1 MIPFLHLNKVQ
12 KSFGNVPVLRGVELA
27 LFSGEIHGLMGEN
40 GAGKSTLIK
49 ILSGNLVADNLTC
62 TMNGESLSLAE
73 ARWSGKLAM
82 RFIHQELNS
91 IAQLSV
97 AENLM
102 LGKQLP
108 TLAKIFVDQQTLS
121 ELTQAAL
128 AELGITH
135 IDPQERM
142 SQLGAGDQMLVK
154 LGSAFVVESGKPVAQ
169 LYVLDEPTA
178 SLMPSETEKLFEALE
193 RLKQKGC
200 SILYVSHRL
209 DEIFQITDRI
219 SVLRDGKNTL
229 VEKTKM
235 LKPRT
240 VVEAMTGRQ
249 ISQHYPGRSNILSKE
264 VLLSVQHLRNA
275 KLKSLNFTLH
285 KGEILGLAG
294 LGGSGRSEVLRT
306 LLGIRDF
313 SGTLSLEGKSWRP
326 KLKNFWTERL
336 AFIPEERRSLG
347 LVLNQTVATNSHLPF
362 IGNFGNFLGLLPKQK
377 LRQKSEEAWSRVK
390 VQGTGITQ
398 RIWQLSGGNQQ
409 KVLFA
414 RATWNQPKLML
425 LDEPTRGVDVGA
437 KQEIYSLI
445 RQASQEGTA
454 VLMVSSELG
463 ELIGLCDRIL
473 VLRDGQIY
481 HELQTKGLSEADLLA
496 YCQEVRAMGNTE

>member
-1 MIPFLHLNKVQ
+1 MIPFLQLSNLQ
-12 KSFGNVPVLRGVELA
+12 KSFGSVPVLSGVELT

-49 ILSGNLVADNLTC
+49 ILSGNLMADSITF
-62 TMNGESLSLAE
+62 TMNGESRLLAE
-73 ARWSGKLAM
+73 ARQSGQLVM

-91 IAQLSV
+91 IPHLSV

-108 TLAKIFVDQQTLS
+108 TRAKIFVNKQNLS
-121 ELTQAAL
+121 ELTRVAL
-128 AELGITH
+128 SELGIAH
-135 IDPQERM
+135 IDPSQRM

-154 LGSAFVVESGKPVAQ
+154 LGSAFVVESGKPSAQ

-178 SLMPSETEKLFEALE
+178 SLMPSETEKLFAALE
-193 RLKQKGC
+193 RLKQKG
-200 SILYVSHRL
+200 SAILYVSHRL
-209 DEIFQITDRI
+209 DEIFKITDRI
-219 SVLRDGKNTL
+219 TVLRDGSNTL
-229 VEKTKM
+229 AEKTEK

-240 VVEAMTGRQ
+240 VVEAMTGRE
-249 ISQHYPGRSNILSKE
+249 ISLHYPGRSNILSKE
-264 VLLSVQHLRNA
+264 VLLSVQNLRNA
-275 KLKSLNFTLH
+275 RLKSLNFTLH

-306 LLGIRDF
+306 LLGVRDV
-313 SGTLSLEGKSWRP
+313 SGTLSLEGKPWQP
-326 KLKNFWTERL
+326 KLKKFWQEHL
-336 AFIPEERRSLG
+336 AFIPEERRSQG

-362 IGNFGNFLGLLPKQK
+362 IGNFGKFLGLLPEHK
-377 LRQKSEEAWSRVK
+377 LRQKSEEAWSRVM
-390 VQGTGITQ
+390 VQGTGISQ

-414 RATWNQPKLML
+414 RATWNQPKLLL

-437 KQEIYSLI
+437 KQEIYSFI
-445 RQASQEGTA
+445 QQASQEGTA

-481 HELQTKGLSEADLLA
+481 HELQTNGLREADLLA
-496 YCQEVRAMGNTE
+496 YCQRVRATKISG